1 LNGILNIPRTT
12 VSRIFCI
19 AHGSGTVNLGGLEVN
34 WTFGDVLAL
43 PSWHEACFN
52 SSEISRIF
60 EINDLPVLQKLG
72 LFRQ

>member
-1 LNGILNIPRTT
+1 
-12 VSRIFCI
+12 
-19 AHGSGTVNLGGLEVN
+19 VN
-34 WTFGDVLAL
+34 WKFGDVLAL

-60 EINDLPVLQKLG
+60 EINDLPVLEKLG